1 MRIRSKSTG
10 KVYNIVG
17 GEILDSNYAKTKS
30 ITGSFLTV
38 ESLEDAADQQ
48 YVLWSYLG
56 ENGYEIVE
64 ESQAV

>member
-1 MRIRSKSTG
+1 MRIRHKETG
-10 KVYNIVG
+10 KLYNIVG
-17 GEILDSNYAKTKS
+17 GEILDLGYAKTKS

-38 ESLEDAADQQ
+38 EDQDNAEDQQ